1 MFRPTLFGD
10 KNYCWSLGFPF
21 GHFAGFSSE
30 WRANHRYGLSWPLH
44 AESFGKG
51 PSIIPSESIEEEEEE
66 ERPIWVPKENAM
78 KLEIELTPEQAG
90 DILQDLHWAART
102 LDDGGEDIS
111 EATSRL
117 WDLLEDLRGQ

>member
-10 KNYCWSLGFPF
+10 KDGCWSEGYPF

-30 WRANHRYGLSWPLH
+30 WRAHHKYGLSWTRH
-44 AESFGKG
+44 AETFGKG
-51 PSIIPSESIEEEEEE
+51 PSIIPSESIEEEEE

-90 DILQDLHWAART
+90 DILQDLHWAARD
-102 LDDGGEDIS
+102 LDNNGQELS

-117 WDLLEDLRGQ
+117 WELLEDLKGE